1 MENQKL
7 EDVFNL
13 SLDATAQERAKSL
26 QLDVGYLEQESRW
39 ELIVK
44 HNGTLE
50 PLNGPLIQVEELI
63 AGYAIVTLP
72 ENLIASFTELPEVE
86 YVEKPKRLYF
96 STLEGKRASCIPEV
110 TIREPYLTGKGVL
123 LAVLD
128 SGIDYTSPEFIDA
141 GGKTRIR
148 YLWDQ
153 TRTPQAGEYPPPGFS
168 QGVLYTGEKINEA
181 LQSIRPQDIVP
192 SVDSSGHG
200 TAVTTIA
207 AGNGNSMDGQF
218 QGVATQADLLIV
230 KIGNAMPNSFPKT
243 TELMRALTF
252 SVRTALEMGMPLV
265 INLSFGNTYG
275 SHDGTSLLER
285 FLDNIAEIGRTV
297 VCVGSGNEGASG
309 GHVSGNF
316 ETKANTIRRVE
327 LNVGRYQPSFSVQI
341 WKEYTDDFAIRM
353 RSPGEQEILLQATY
367 AGALRYQL
375 ENTNLLIYQGEPSP
389 YSVRQEI
396 YIDFIP
402 VDSYVNY
409 GSWEFLLEP
418 RQIVEG
424 SFDFYLPSSTVLSS
438 DTRFFSPTPDKT
450 LTIPSTASKVI
461 TVGAYDVVTNAYA
474 DFSGRGA
481 GIQAPKQKPDIV
493 APGVQISTLASG
505 GIPVMVSG
513 TSFATPFVSGAAALL
528 MEWGI
533 EKGNDAFLYGEKVK
547 AYLRRGAAQIRG
559 ESEYPNNR
567 AGWGALCVAKSIP
580 GG

>member
-110 TIREPYLTGKGVL
+110 AIREPYLTGRGVL
-123 LAVLD
+123 VAVLD
-128 SGIDYTSPEFIDA
+128 SGIDYRSPEFINA
-141 GGKTRIR
+141 EGKTRIR

-153 TRTPQAGEYPPPGFS
+153 TRTPQAGEYPPPGFL

-218 QGVATQADLLIV
+218 QGVATQSELLIV

-252 SVRTALEMGMPLV
+252 SVKTALEMEMPLV

-297 VCVGSGNEGASG
+297 VCVGSGNEGAAG

-316 ETKANTIRRVE
+316 ETQANTVRRVE

-493 APGVQISTLASG
+493 APGVRISTLAPG

-559 ESEYPNNR
+559 EREYPNNR

>member
-1 MENQKL
+1 M
-7 EDVFNL
+7 
-13 SLDATAQERAKSL
+13 
-26 QLDVGYLEQESRW
+26 
-39 ELIVK
+39 
-44 HNGTLE
+44 
-50 PLNGPLIQVEELI
+50 
-63 AGYAIVTLP
+63 
-72 ENLIASFTELPEVE
+72 
-86 YVEKPKRLYF
+86 
-96 STLEGKRASCIPEV
+96 
-110 TIREPYLTGKGVL
+110 
-123 LAVLD
+123 
-128 SGIDYTSPEFIDA
+128 
-141 GGKTRIR
+141 
-148 YLWDQ
+148 
-153 TRTPQAGEYPPPGFS
+153 
-168 QGVLYTGEKINEA
+168 
-181 LQSIRPQDIVP
+181 
-192 SVDSSGHG
+192 
-200 TAVTTIA
+200 
-207 AGNGNSMDGQF
+207 
-218 QGVATQADLLIV
+218 
-230 KIGNAMPNSFPKT
+230 
-243 TELMRALTF
+243 
-252 SVRTALEMGMPLV
+252 
-265 INLSFGNTYG
+265 
-275 SHDGTSLLER
+275 
-285 FLDNIAEIGRTV
+285 
-297 VCVGSGNEGASG
+297 
-309 GHVSGNF
+309 
-316 ETKANTIRRVE
+316 
-327 LNVGRYQPSFSVQI
+327 
-341 WKEYTDDFAIRM
+341 
-353 RSPGEQEILLQATY
+353 QATY

-493 APGVQISTLASG
+493 APGVQISTLAPG